1 MTGNE
6 ADGLAEEDPYA
17 DNSGNNRQKVLTYQ
31 RLKEGST
38 LKYQSMRQSASVQ
51 LMDNEP
57 INEQRK
63 GSNKN
68 EASDKSMR
76 KDEGKSI
83 DELNKKK
90 SVKA

>member
-1 MTGNE
+1 
-6 ADGLAEEDPYA
+6 
-17 DNSGNNRQKVLTYQ
+17 
-31 RLKEGST
+31 
-38 LKYQSMRQSASVQ
+38 
-51 LMDNEP
+51 MDNEP